1 MNLVEKALRIAVLYH
16 KDQKRK
22 VDNLPYIVHPVMV
35 ALKLAKY
42 GFDDVVI
49 AAALVHDILE
59 DTDFTKENLEKELGP
74 KVLEIVE
81 SISHDDNIKDW
92 VERKKRYIQKVRNAS
107 FEAKIVSLAD
117 KIHNLESL
125 LIAYEQLGPSVWDKF
140 NTTKD
145 KKIWA
150 ENELLEMYK
159 QTLNHPLVIE
169 YQNLVN
175 KINQLL

>member
-59 DTDFTKENLEKELGP
+59 DTDF
-74 KVLEIVE
+74 
-81 SISHDDNIKDW
+81 
-92 VERKKRYIQKVRNAS
+92 Y
-107 FEAKIVSLAD
+107 
-117 KIHNLESL
+117 
-125 LIAYEQLGPSVWDKF
+125 
-140 NTTKD
+140 
-145 KKIWA
+145 
-150 ENELLEMYK
+150 
-159 QTLNHPLVIE
+159 
-169 YQNLVN
+169 
-175 KINQLL
+175 